1 MEIQKLVQEINDCH
15 QTEFVL
21 RKRYANGE
29 QGAFELCDASSGA
42 CYVLK
47 CFAPAVAS
55 QRTSWIRTC
64 TDQLRLLGY
73 PVPQYVLWGEYSG
86 GSFSIQTALPGAPI
100 IHATPEQLPRLI
112 ELNEMQRNQLPD
124 TASTWPDEI
133 VRTVLVGGSGYCLH
147 DSLRT
152 HTSATAAM
160 LRTLQDLVVRQREC
174 IIPTTDIVHYD
185 FQPYNILGEQQEI
198 SGIIDWE
205 GVCAGDC
212 TFDLVTLLFYN
223 YDDTSIRASLWDY
236 LSVRSTIQVVSIY
249 LAHLI
254 LRQVDWSLRFHDTAT
269 SQLYIDRAEA
279 ILHYLK
285 PALS

>member
-1 MEIQKLVQEINDCH
+1 MEIQKLIQEINACH
-15 QTEFVL
+15 QAEFVL
-21 RKRYANGE
+21 LNRYANGE
-29 QGAFELCDASSGA
+29 QGAFELNDASSGT

-47 CFAPAVAS
+47 CFAPAIAG
-55 QRTSWIRTC
+55 QRTPWIRTC

-73 PVPQYVLWGEYSG
+73 PVPQYVLWGEYSE
-86 GSFSIQTALPGAPI
+86 GSFSLQTALPGAPT
-100 IHATPEQLPRLI
+100 IHTTPEQLPRLI
-112 ELNEMQRNQLPD
+112 ELNEMQRQQLPD

-133 VRTVLVGGSGYCLH
+133 VQTVLVGGAGYCLH

-152 HTSATAAM
+152 HTPATATM

-174 IIPTTDIVHYD
+174 AIPATDIVHYD
-185 FQPYNILGEQQEI
+185 FQPYNILGEQQKI

-212 TFDLVTLLFYN
+212 AFDLVTLLFYN
-223 YDDTSIRASLWDY
+223 YDDAPIREALWRY
-236 LSVRSTIQVVSIY
+236 LSVRSTIQIISIY

-285 PALS
+285 SALS